1 MKKSILLISGLLAAA
16 SMWSANPKE
25 EFRGAWIHTVHQP
38 QYSRQSTDQNKA
50 YLTSLLDSLQMTGV
64 NAIVFQVRPCA
75 DAFYDSKF
83 EPWSKFL
90 SGENGKAPSPAWDP
104 LQFMIDESHKRGME
118 LHAWLNPYRV
128 TTSAKDVLPA
138 DHRVYKE
145 PWRFVTFNGATYFD
159 PGLPENREFICNVV
173 SDIISRYDVDAI
185 HMDDYFYPY
194 PVAGQKFPDDASY
207 KKYGKGLSLDDWRRE
222 NVNLLIKDIHGTI
235 AQTKPWVRFGIS
247 PFGIWRNESSD
258 PRGSKTNGLQ
268 NYDDLYADVLLW
280 TKEGW
285 VDYMLPQLYWT
296 LENKRASSLELAGW
310 WDKNANGRHMYF
322 GQDVGA
328 TMKTP
333 DLEPSTEKSQLRHK
347 VELSRELKNVQGN
360 CWWPGYSIT
369 RNYLGVADSL
379 ANDLQ
384 STIALVP
391 SYPWINSK
399 KPEAVTGVNI
409 KNGVVSWKGRPTN
422 NSAEDVIQYV
432 VYKSSTSDQNAIENP
447 ENIIAVTRET
457 SFKLP
462 ETVEKGSIIFV
473 TALDRVNNESPAS
486 MPLKYK

>member
-1 MKKSILLISGLLAAA
+1 MKFKFLFAVGLLAASA
-16 SMWSANPKE
+16 TMWGVNPKH

-38 QYSRQSTDQNKA
+38 QYSRQSTEQNKA

-64 NAIVFQVRPCA
+64 NAVVFQVRPCA
-75 DAFYDSKF
+75 DAFYNSKY

-90 SGENGKAPSPAWDP
+90 TGENGKAPSPYWDP
-104 LQFMIDESHKRGME
+104 LLFMTEECHKRGME

-128 TTSAKDVLPA
+128 TTSSKDVLPKN
-138 DHRVYKE
+138 HLVYKE
-145 PWRFVTFNGATYFD
+145 PGRFVTFNGAKYFD

-173 SDIISRYDVDAI
+173 ADIINNYDVDAI

-194 PVAGQKFPDDASY
+194 PVAGQEFPDSKSY
-207 KKYGKGLSLDDWRRE
+207 KQYGNDMPIDDWRRE
-222 NVNLLIKDIHGTI
+222 NVNLLISEIHNTI
-235 AQTKPWVRFGIS
+235 SQIKPWVRFGIS

-258 PRGSKTNGLQ
+258 PKGSKTNGLQ

-280 TKEGW
+280 TRNGW

-310 WDKNANGRHMYF
+310 WNKNANGRHMYY
-322 GQDVGA
+322 GQDISA
-328 TMKTP
+328 TMRTP
-333 DLEPSTEKSQLRHK
+333 DLAPSTEKSQLRHK
-347 VELSRELKNVQGN
+347 IELSRQLENVQGN
-360 CWWPGYSIT
+360 CWWPGYLIT
-369 RNYLGVADSL
+369 RNMLGVADSL

-391 SYPWINSK
+391 SYPWISSK
-399 KPEAVTGVNI
+399 KPSPVSGLKI
-409 KNGVVSWKGRPTN
+409 KNGIVSWNGDKVHGTPQ
-422 NSAEDVIQYV
+422 DVIQYV
-432 VYKSSTSDQNAIENP
+432 VYKADSSNP
-447 ENIIAVTRET
+447 EAINNSENILGVTRET

-462 ETVEKGSIIFV
+462 ESLKGSIIFV

-486 MPLKYK
+486 MPIKYN